1 MFKYVLLFAFVAYVS
16 AVGSSDDATAEVK
29 SQHADVRPD
38 GFDADLDTSN
48 SIHVVSAGDAQGN
61 IKGEFGWVSPE
72 GTNVQLTYVADE
84 NGYQPKSDLLPTP
97 PPTPEAII
105 KELEWLSS
113 HPQKD
118 AKN

>member
-1 MFKYVLLFAFVAYVS
+1 MFKYVLLFAFVVYVS
-16 AVGSSDDATAEVK
+16 ASGSADDAKAEIK

-38 GFDADLDTSN
+38 GFSADLETSN

-105 KELEWLSS
+105 KELAWLSS